1 MLAHYHFKTLF
12 CGERV
17 ISLIFSELEGNTG
30 LHYLYPPSRYPIA
43 HPVKQ
48 FTKISSKTG
57 NKIDESKKRKFTF
70 FFICDDIRA
79 DRKTVKHKNRQ
90 KNIHKCVGTSSVS
103 FLGVKRNFY
112 GVKNTRF
119 FPIFAREK
127 SDKTLKKY
135 A

>member
-57 NKIDESKKRKFTF
+57 NKIDESKKGNLPFFSYAMTYGQIERQSNIRTDRKIYTNTQVRE
-70 FFICDDIRA
+70 DQIRA
-79 DRKTVKHKNRQ
+79 
-90 KNIHKCVGTSSVS
+90 
-103 FLGVKRNFY
+103 
-112 GVKNTRF
+112 
-119 FPIFAREK
+119 
-127 SDKTLKKY
+127 TLEFGK
-135 A
+135 